1 MNRESCTIHVLF
13 FQYDTLH
20 HHNNAITHW
29 GPHVVIKASAK
40 AGFSTAP
47 CPLRQGGLKWSG
59 LLQFKP
65 KKLCWHISFVYCSSI
80 YIWLRFTV
88 GTALIFLMLN
98 WLKCVNIAQTK
109 RGVWPVWPTYD
120 QSDRNKGSTQT
131 HGYQIVFSFKANLSS
146 IWLSFCTHDITKSKR
161 RGKKSQRKS
170 MEKFK
175 KNSSCRWGGCHAI
188 CVPVQMKNL
197 DSPTLNS
204 TLFKDIDTCR
214 AAVREQRETEEE
226 RIMD

>member
-1 MNRESCTIHVLF
+1 MIKVTGTKDQHKHTDIRSCFLLKPTFLLF
-13 FQYDTLH
+13 GSH
-20 HHNNAITHW
+20 
-29 GPHVVIKASAK
+29 SALMTSQRAK
-40 AGFSTAP
+40 
-47 CPLRQGGLKWSG
+47 GGE
-59 LLQFKP
+59 
-65 KKLCWHISFVYCSSI
+65 
-80 YIWLRFTV
+80 
-88 GTALIFLMLN
+88 
-98 WLKCVNIAQTK
+98 
-109 RGVWPVWPTYD
+109 
-120 QSDRNKGSTQT
+120 
-131 HGYQIVFSFKANLSS
+131 
-146 IWLSFCTHDITKSKR
+146 
-161 RGKKSQRKS
+161 KKSQRKS